1 LDNEGIPDAVLNN
14 LMQRKAKAEAEERNG
29 TKGYWWNWWQ
39 VYGLGEVGML
49 QEAVYPRWEILS
61 ERPERFT
68 RFVYGLDF
76 GFQHPTA
83 LVKVWFWEDELFI
96 EEVIY
101 KSGLTSNALIEEM
114 RKKEVSREVEIMC
127 DYARPEMIEDLDN
140 AGFYVLKAD
149 KSVDAGINF
158 LNQMKVYVHADSI
171 NIQRENRLYKRKVMN
186 GIISEQIDKKNDD
199 AMDAARYAAMEIKS
213 AFYGGS
219 AYESF

>member
-1 LDNEGIPDAVLNN
+1 
-14 LMQRKAKAEAEERNG
+14 
-29 TKGYWWNWWQ
+29 
-39 VYGLGEVGML
+39 
-49 QEAVYPRWEILS
+49 
-61 ERPERFT
+61 
-68 RFVYGLDF
+68 
-76 GFQHPTA
+76 
-83 LVKVWFWEDELFI
+83 
-96 EEVIY
+96 
-101 KSGLTSNALIEEM
+101 M